1 MLRHFTIRYL
11 FWFEEALLC
20 ISGILDY
27 QIYVCTRYHIPYIP
41 ETQMGQ
47 MAFRPPLT
55 NQNICQSTRA
65 AWQQCWDTNYLNC
78 ICTEQM
84 HLVDLFVCLFS
95 TRICLDFPLTLQHVG
110 VFVFLDWPS
119 AEFFIPRRV
128 AFHFPFSDFHSLFS
142 ISPPDLQQLLR
153 AGTSSRLRLRGER
166 FQFKQ

>member
-1 MLRHFTIRYL
+1 
-11 FWFEEALLC
+11 
-20 ISGILDY
+20 
-27 QIYVCTRYHIPYIP
+27 
-41 ETQMGQ
+41 
-47 MAFRPPLT
+47 
-55 NQNICQSTRA
+55 
-65 AWQQCWDTNYLNC
+65 
-78 ICTEQM
+78 M

-166 FQFKQ
+166 FQFKH